1 VVGRRPELDLCKS
14 PQWEENQGRRYGR
27 LISAKLKNRGLYLS
41 QGELLETFEMM
52 LRNVLLVWWL
62 HQQ

>member
-14 PQWEENQGRRYGR
+14 PQWEENQGRYGR